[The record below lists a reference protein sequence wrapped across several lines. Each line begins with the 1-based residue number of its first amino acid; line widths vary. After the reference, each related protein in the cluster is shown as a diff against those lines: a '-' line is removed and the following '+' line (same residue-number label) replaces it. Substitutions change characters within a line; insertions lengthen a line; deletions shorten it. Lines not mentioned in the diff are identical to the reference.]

1 MDLEFSLF
9 MSPDET
15 VALIESTLPDIA
27 AIEWVRATDTVREW
41 TPRALPTALI
51 PALATPYPV
60 EPGTS
65 SQLGHQVGLII
76 TNGNPAGK
84 SAEAPHPSQC
94 LYWSFGGID
103 VGVLYLSTMSM
114 RSHLDVVVDYGHN
127 LRKRLRAA
135 SGKGVL
141 KESGNGW
148 VQTSLR
154 ITEGAERMV
163 RSGFELRQ
171 RLVGDLRYRV

>member
-15 VALIESTLPDIA
+15 VALIESTLPDVA

-51 PALATPYPV
+51 LALVTPYPV
-60 EPGTS
+60 ESGTS

-84 SAEAPHPSQC
+84 SAAAPHPSQC
-94 LYWSFGGID
+94 LYWSFGGIGA
-103 VGVLYLSTMSM
+103 GVLYLSTMSM
-114 RSHLDVVVDYGHN
+114 RSHLDIVIDYGQN

-135 SGKGVL
+135 SGNGVL
-141 KESGNGW
+141 KESGNGL

-171 RLVGDLRYRV
+171 RLVGDLRYRI